1 MALLNPYLNF
11 RGNAREAIEF
21 YHSVFGGHLDI
32 STFGEFQM
40 PGTGPDEQDSVMHA
54 QLTTSSGFTLMA
66 SDVPPGMP
74 YSEGSSI
81 TVSLSGDETEEL
93 TGYFDKLSEGGN
105 VTLPLQ
111 AAPWGDSFGQL
122 IDRFGTTWLVNISGA
137 GAAAAG

>member
-74 YSEGSSI
+74 YRFCGCAKG
-81 TVSLSGDETEEL
+81 TVCGCL
-93 TGYFDKLSEGGN
+93 T
-105 VTLPLQ
+105 
-111 AAPWGDSFGQL
+111 
-122 IDRFGTTWLVNISGA
+122 
-137 GAAAAG
+137 AAAANMPRVLPAPGAAGFAPMRSAKSASDAP